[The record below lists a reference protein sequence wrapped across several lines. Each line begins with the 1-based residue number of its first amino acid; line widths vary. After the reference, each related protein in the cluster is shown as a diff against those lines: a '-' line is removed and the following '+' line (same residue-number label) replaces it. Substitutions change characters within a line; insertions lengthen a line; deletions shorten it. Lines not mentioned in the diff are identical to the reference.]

1 MRVLV
6 TGAGG
11 QLGKE
16 WCRFLEKEKADF
28 VAANSSELDITDKSA
43 VESMF
48 RKHNP
53 GLVINCAAYTAV
65 DNAEEQKEAAYRVNR
80 DGVEYL
86 SMACISSGAKLVHYS
101 TDYIFPGRRED
112 EEAYPDGYPEDA
124 AADPVNLYG
133 KSKKAGE
140 TVLYESNGK
149 YLLIR
154 VAWLCGPSGRNFID
168 TMLRLSENH
177 DTVRVV
183 DDQIGAPSFTFDVV
197 EITQQLLDREKKGVW
212 HVRSDGRL
220 SWADLAEETFRL
232 AGKETGVERITTE
245 QFPTKAKRPAFS
257 LLSIDKLKKTGIKPP
272 QWRESLK
279 RLLKLKSDQK

>member
-6 TGAGG
+6 TGVGG

-16 WCRFLEKEKADF
+16 WCRFLEKQKADF
-28 VAANSSELDITDKSA
+28 VAADSSELDITDKGA
-43 VESMF
+43 VENLF

-65 DNAEEQKEAAYRVNR
+65 DNAEEQNEAAFRVNR
-80 DGVEYL
+80 DGVEL
-86 SMACISSGAKLVHYS
+86 LLNACLNSGAKLVHFS
-101 TDYIFPGRRED
+101 TDYVFPGRRED
-112 EEAYPDGYPEDA
+112 EEVYPDGYPEDA
-124 AADPVNLYG
+124 ATYPVNLYG

-140 TVLYESNGK
+140 TVLYESNGE

-154 VAWLCGPSGRNFID
+154 VAWLCGPTGRNFVD

-197 EITQQLLDREKKGVW
+197 EITQQLLDMGKDGVW

-232 AGKETGVERITTE
+232 AGKETSVERITTE

-257 LLSIDKLKKTGIKPP
+257 LLGIDKLRNTGITPP

-279 RLLKLKSDQK
+279 RLLKLKTDQ